1 MSYTNS
7 KLVTYKKIS
16 PNKNSPRNHAIDT
29 ITIDC
34 MAGNLSLQGCGSLF
48 QRRGGA
54 SSNYGIDSQ
63 GNIGL
68 YVEEKDRSW
77 CSSSRSND
85 NRAITIEVANDGG
98 APDWHISDK
107 AMKALISL
115 CADICKRNN
124 IKELKWQGDKS
135 LIGQVDKQNMTVHR
149 WFSAKACPGEYL
161 YNKQGYIAS
170 EVNKLLGAAG
180 GPVAPTQPASPTPSS
195 LVAALPTN
203 ILLKKGS
210 SGSNVKILQAD
221 LNKILGTNIAT
232 DGVFGGATENTVIT
246 FQKKYGLGVDG
257 KAGKHTITKI
267 NELIGAKSSTE
278 FRVQVTTGA
287 LNVRSGP
294 SAGYKV
300 TTVIRDK
307 GIYTIVDQKDG
318 FGKLK
323 SGAGWISLAYTKK
336 I

>member
-7 KLVTYKKIS
+7 KLVTYQKIS

-29 ITIDC
+29 ITIHC
-34 MAGNLSLQGCGSLF
+34 MAGNLSLQECGSLF

-124 IKELKWQGDKS
+124 IKKLIWSTDKNTRVNH
-135 LIGQVDKQNMTVHR
+135 LNGCNMTVHR
-149 WFSAKACPGEYL
+149 DYAAKSCPGNYIYSKL
-161 YNKQGYIAS
+161 GYIAQ
-170 EVNKLLGAAG
+170 EVNKQLNPIAEKNAS
-180 GPVAPTQPASPTPSS
+180 ANDEINNSNNTKIQPIYPS
-195 LVAALPTN
+195 N
-203 ILLKKGS
+203 EG
-210 SGSNVKILQAD
+210 KILKQAGFSKGIKFTSVAKSG
-221 LNKILGTNIAT
+221 LNIRVNPGLSSKSLGTISYGTRVMWYGYYCNK
-232 DGVFGGATENTVIT
+232 DNTLWKCIYVLEGNLRGKT
-246 FQKKYGLGVDG
+246 GYVSSKY
-257 KAGKHTITKI
+257 
-267 NELIGAKSSTE
+267 
-278 FRVQVTTGA
+278 
-287 LNVRSGP
+287 
-294 SAGYKV
+294 
-300 TTVIRDK
+300 
-307 GIYTIVDQKDG
+307 
-318 FGKLK
+318 LK
-323 SGAGWISLAYTKK
+323 
-336 I
+336 

>member
-1 MSYTNS
+1 MSNS
-7 KLVTYKKIS
+7 SLVSYILIS
-16 PNKNSPRNHAIDT
+16 PYRTAPRNHTIDT
-29 ITIDC
+29 ITIHVV
-34 MAGNLSLQGCGSLF
+34 AGNLSIETIGRVF
-48 QRRGGA
+48 QNSEA
-54 SSNYGIDSQ
+54 SSNYGIGSD
-63 GNIGL
+63 GRIGM

-77 CSSSRSND
+77 ASSNRAND
-85 NRAITIEVANDGG
+85 HRAITIEVANDGPG
-98 APDWHISDK
+98 PEYHVSDT
-107 AMKALISL
+107 AMASLINL

-135 LIGQVDKQNMTVHR
+135 LIGQIDKQNMTVHR
-149 WFSAKACPGEYL
+149 WFSKKACPGEYL

-180 GPVAPTQPASPTPSS
+180 GSVAPTQPTSITPSG

-232 DGVFGGATENTVIT
+232 DGIFGGATKSTVIT

-257 KAGKHTITKI
+257 KAGKQTITKI

-278 FRVQVTTGA
+278 FKVQVTTGA

-294 SAGYKV
+294 SANYNV
-300 TTVIRDK
+300 TTVIRDR
-307 GIYTIVDQKDG
+307 GVYTIIEQSG
-318 FGKLK
+318 SWGKLR
-323 SGAGWISLAYTKK
+323 SGAGWICLDYTKRV
-336 I
+336 

>member
-1 MSYTNS
+1 M
-7 KLVTYKKIS
+7 
-16 PNKNSPRNHAIDT
+16 
-29 ITIDC
+29 
-34 MAGNLSLQGCGSLF
+34 
-48 QRRGGA
+48 
-54 SSNYGIDSQ
+54 
-63 GNIGL
+63 
-68 YVEEKDRSW
+68 
-77 CSSSRSND
+77 
-85 NRAITIEVANDGG
+85 TIEVANDGPG
-98 APDWHISDK
+98 PEYHVSDA
-107 AMKALISL
+107 AMASLIKL

-135 LIGQVDKQNMTVHR
+135 LIGQVDKQKMTVHR

-307 GIYTIVDQKDG
+307 GVYTIVEQSG
-318 FGKLK
+318 SWGKLR
-323 SGAGWISLAYTKK
+323 SGAGWICLDYTKRV
-336 I
+336 

>member
-1 MSYTNS
+1 MSNSNLVSYT
-7 KLVTYKKIS
+7 LIS
-16 PNKNSPRNHAIDT
+16 PHRTVPRNHTIDT
-29 ITIDC
+29 ITIHVVD
-34 MAGNLSLQGCGSLF
+34 GNLSIETIGKVF
-48 QRRGGA
+48 QRSEA
-54 SSNYGIDSQ
+54 SSNYGVGSD
-63 GNIGL
+63 GRIGM
-68 YVEEKDRSW
+68 YVEECDRSW
-77 CSSSRSND
+77 ASSNRAND
-85 NRAITIEVANDGG
+85 HRAITIEVANDGPG
-98 APDWHISDK
+98 PEYHVSDT
-107 AMKALISL
+107 AMASLIKL
-115 CADICKRNN
+115 CADICERNN

-149 WFSAKACPGEYL
+149 WFARKACPGEYL

-170 EVNKLLGAAG
+170 EVNKLLSAAG
-180 GPVAPTQPASPTPSS
+180 GSVAPAQPAPSTPSS

-232 DGVFGGATENTVIT
+232 DGIFGKATESTVIT
-246 FQKKYGLGVDG
+246 FQKKYGLGADG
-257 KAGKHTITKI
+257 KAGKQTITKI

-278 FRVQVTTGA
+278 FKVQVTTGA

-294 SAGYKV
+294 SANYKV
-300 TTVIRDK
+300 TTVIRDR
-307 GIYTIVDQKDG
+307 GVYTIVEQKDG